1 MNNRKK
7 IVIIVAI
14 AVLIGFLAF
23 FFARPGRLKFNG
35 GLGGII
41 AKQKSGRFFKNIENR
56 AAGEN
61 G

>member
-1 MNNRKK
+1 MNDRKK

-23 FFARPGRLKFNG
+23 FFARPGRLKLTS

-41 AKQKSGRFFKNIENR
+41 AKQKSGRFFKNIENQ
-56 AAGEN
+56 AAGKN